1 MNLKSLEEQLV
12 VVMLAMLILLVFI
25 AASLRWFGV
34 SVAWS
39 IDIAQL
45 LFSWVCF
52 IGADLALRTD
62 SHVGVD
68 MLLNRFPVSLRQVL
82 VLVLDIL
89 ILAFVLIIFYFGTK
103 LCFQNYKRTF
113 NTVPLSYSFVTL
125 SAPVGAFLM
134 GLTLIQRIKQ
144 HFSSLFARE
153 G

>member
-1 MNLKSLEEQLV
+1 MSLKLLEERLV

-68 MLLNRFPVSLRQVL
+68 MLVNRLPTKLRQGL
-82 VLVLDIL
+82 ILVLDIL
-89 ILAFVLIIFYFGTK
+89 IFGFVLLIFYFGTK
-103 LCFQNYKRTF
+103 LCLQNYKRTF
-113 NTVPLSYSFVTL
+113 NTIPILSYSFVTL

-134 GLTLIQRIKQ
+134 GWTVVQRIRL
-144 HFSSLFARE
+144 HISRFLSR
-153 G
+153 